1 MLLLKIVE
9 KLLDKHARLI
19 KISNIQRLNLKLN
32 LGLHLAGLT
41 NSIKIKIK
49 LYKSICKEKDNHKK
63 NKKIMKD
70 NSKLTII
77 LYRESLLR
85 ESRLMAFHKGGLH
98 AILAVFFNFISS
110 IFHFFCFCIL
120 L

>member
-19 KISNIQRLNLKLN
+19 NISNIQRLNLKLN

-63 NKKIMKD
+63 EIYERQFKTYHNLI
-70 NSKLTII
+70 SKLLGRQKNLVTNNN
-77 LYRESLLR
+77 LETKNLKL
-85 ESRLMAFHKGGLH
+85 ATHHKGDH
-98 AILAVFFNFISS
+98 EHEKQIQ
-110 IFHFFCFCIL
+110 
-120 L
+120 

>member
-1 MLLLKIVE
+1 MTHSNLEQTSLKLAGTVFAMILIQMLLLKIVE

-19 KISNIQRLNLKLN
+19 NISNIQRLNLKLN

-63 NKKIMKD
+63 EIYERQFKTYHH
-70 NSKLTII
+70 L
-77 LYRESLLR
+77 
-85 ESRLMAFHKGGLH
+85 
-98 AILAVFFNFISS
+98 V
-110 IFHFFCFCIL
+110 
-120 L
+120 